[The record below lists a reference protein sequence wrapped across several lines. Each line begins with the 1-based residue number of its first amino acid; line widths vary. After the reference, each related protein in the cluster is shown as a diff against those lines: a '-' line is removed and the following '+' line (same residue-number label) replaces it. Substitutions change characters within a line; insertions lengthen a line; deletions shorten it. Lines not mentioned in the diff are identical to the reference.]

1 MGIAPDYRTPK
12 WDRLKGSFLALGCGN
27 YRGVFRTPVAGL
39 TSGLIAQYL
48 DPGRD
53 ILKARAAGK
62 GINRIARE
70 LGTGSSVVRR
80 VIEENL

>member
-1 MGIAPDYRTPK
+1 MIRERVMACLARARRQGK
-12 WDRLKGSFLALGCGN
+12 RLGRPRVSRK
-27 YRGVFRTPVAGL
+27 TE
-39 TSGLIAQYL
+39 
-48 DPGRD
+48 RD

-70 LGTGSSVVRR
+70 LRTGSSVVRR